1 MAITAE
7 NNSETRAFEDALRA
21 AVRQSPRSF
30 ESNHRLGEFYF
41 HLQRYRESIS
51 PLVAAYQL
59 NPRDRQSAFDLA
71 LADKFGGEFLRAR
84 EQVEQMLKEGDLSKQ
99 DEANLRR
106 LLGDLDETL
115 GDPLGGGERGRTRC
129 QPGWK

>member
-1 MAITAE
+1 LKRHYALQCAQVREVLNPITLSA
-7 NNSETRAFEDALRA
+7 
-21 AVRQSPRSF
+21 SF
-30 ESNHRLGEFYF
+30 TFTCNGIANRFL
-41 HLQRYRESIS
+41 

-71 LADKFGGEFLRAR
+71 LAHKFGGEFVRAR

-115 GDPLGGGERGRTRC
+115 GDPLG
-129 QPGWK
+129 W